1 MEDIVDDESIV
12 SPSVKVFSEGFD
24 SKERNIWILPQIYYG
39 IYSIG
44 SPFARLA
51 VTVHTTSGIQTL
63 QEGPEGTP
71 HRSTFS
77 Y

>member
-1 MEDIVDDESIV
+1 MEDIIDDESIV
-12 SPSVKVFSEGFD
+12 DPLVKAFSEGFD
-24 SKERNIWILPQIYYG
+24 NKERNVWIIPQIYYG

-44 SPFARLA
+44 SPSARLA

-71 HRSTFS
+71 RRSTFS